1 MTTSPRANAVA
12 AILASRMSD
21 KASSTKVND
30 NTSDIVLCSPC
41 EKTAKVS
48 TRKCGNCGQVGH
60 SKRTC
65 QAEPSAPA
73 EAKVSTRKC
82 GNCGQV
88 GHSKRTCKAEP
99 SAPTEPKVSTRK
111 CGNCGQVG
119 HSKRTCKAE
128 PSAPTEPKVST
139 RKCGNC
145 GQVGHNKRSC
155 KNPFSTDHLIAK
167 MARANKLPPP
177 TNDPLRPTKSCNF

>member
-119 HSKRTCKAE
+119 H
-128 PSAPTEPKVST
+128 
-139 RKCGNC
+139 
-145 GQVGHNKRSC
+145 NKRSC